1 MEPVGFEPATSWWSS
16 NMAIIF
22 NTTEKLY
29 PFTISNKLF
38 FFIWIANFDNQF
50 EKIEQASSGF
60 IFDLFNLVQL

>member
-1 MEPVGFEPATSWWSS
+1 MGVVGFEPATSWWSS
-16 NMAIIF
+16 NMTIIF

-38 FFIWIANFDNQF
+38 FLSGLPILIINLK
-50 EKIEQASSGF
+50 KIEQASPGF